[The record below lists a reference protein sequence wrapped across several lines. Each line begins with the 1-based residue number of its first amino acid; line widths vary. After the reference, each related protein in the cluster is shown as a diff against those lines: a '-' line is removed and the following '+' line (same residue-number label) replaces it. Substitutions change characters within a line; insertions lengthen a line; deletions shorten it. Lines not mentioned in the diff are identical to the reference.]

1 MARRRG
7 IFFDANF
14 YVCIVNFRYFLFLL
28 LSIYKE
34 FGLYLPGYAI
44 SPSVSYNTSLRSA
57 LINILCLFAFQNFG
71 GNKCGFSFL

>member
-14 YVCIVNFRYFLFLL
+14 YVCVVNFRYFLFLL

-34 FGLYLPGYAI
+34 FGLYLPGYTTVYHQYCG
-44 SPSVSYNTSLRSA
+44 SVSYNTSLRSA
-57 LINILCLFAFQNFG
+57 LINTFVRVCTSEFRR
-71 GNKCGFSFL
+71 K